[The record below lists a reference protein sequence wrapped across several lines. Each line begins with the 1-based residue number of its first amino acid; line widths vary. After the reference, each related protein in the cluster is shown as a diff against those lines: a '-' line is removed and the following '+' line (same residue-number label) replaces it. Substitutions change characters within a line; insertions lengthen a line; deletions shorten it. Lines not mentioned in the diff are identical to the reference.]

1 MKRYRWFLVVL
12 VILGLVAV
20 SCGRDDDDDSSAGGT
35 TTTAG
40 GSDECAD
47 ETPEATEVGVTAD
60 TITVEVSADVGS
72 PLAPGLFQ
80 GNLDALNAF
89 AEYINANG
97 GIACRDLVVKTWD
110 SKLNADESKN
120 GQIDACQNALAMV
133 GSNSLFNPD
142 VKTLLTCKDK
152 AGAETGLPDIAA
164 LANDINQ
171 QCNPTTYMIQ
181 AVAEECPVKVGQV
194 RPLKV
199 IVGPQT
205 KVYLDLEK
213 NLHGVFAVPGDLPT
227 TVQSATYQI
236 EAQEAAG
243 IKWDAILKVS
253 GRDEQAAYTP
263 RIQQLKQA
271 GSTYYYNGSNDRA
284 MINARKEA
292 KAQGVTSVKV
302 WACSLAC
309 YTRNMLSAG
318 GLDVENTYVWMQFL
332 PFEEKDE
339 NEELASYIDGVGAN
353 KVDSFGAQ
361 AWQAAALFKH
371 VIDQIVEKDG
381 INGITRKAMLDVLAA
396 DTGDFDA
403 NGWMGPKDLKGVS
416 PCFMVMQIKDGKFD
430 RVYPDAKGEM
440 DCDEDNVSTV
450 NLDPAAEAAKIK

>member
-1 MKRYRWFLVVL
+1 LVVVL
-12 VILGLVAV
+12 VVLGLVAV
-20 SCGRDDDDDSSAGGT
+20 SCGRDDDDEETSGGAT
-35 TTTAG
+35 TTEAA
-40 GSDECAD
+40 SDECSG
-47 ETPEATEVGVTAD
+47 ETPEATEVGVSAD
-60 TITVEVSADVGS
+60 SITVEVSADVGS

-80 GNLDALNAF
+80 GNLDALNAY

-142 VKTLLTCKDK
+142 VKTLATCKDK

-171 QCNPTTYMIQ
+171 QCNPTTFMIQ
-181 AVAEECPVKVGQV
+181 AVAEECPVKIGQV

-199 IVGPQT
+199 IVGPQKQVYT
-205 KVYLDLEK
+205 KLEK

-236 EAQEAAG
+236 EAQKEAG

-271 GSTYYYNGSNDRA
+271 GATYYYNGSNDRA

-309 YTRNMLSAG
+309 YTRNFLSAG
-318 GLDVENTYVWMQFL
+318 GADVDGTYVWMQFL

-339 NEELASYIDGVGAN
+339 NDELAAYIDGVGEN

-361 AWQAAALFKH
+361 AWQAASLFKF
-371 VIDQIVEKDG
+371 VIDKIVEKDG
-381 INGITRKAMLDVLAA
+381 INGITRKAILDTLAN
-396 DTGDFDA
+396 DVDDFDA
-403 NGWMGPKDLKGVS
+403 NGWMGGPKDLKGVS
-416 PCFMVMQIKDGKFD
+416 PCFMVMQVKSGKFV
-430 RVYPDAKGEM
+430 RIYPEEKGAL
-440 DCDEDNVSTV
+440 DCDEGNVTTV